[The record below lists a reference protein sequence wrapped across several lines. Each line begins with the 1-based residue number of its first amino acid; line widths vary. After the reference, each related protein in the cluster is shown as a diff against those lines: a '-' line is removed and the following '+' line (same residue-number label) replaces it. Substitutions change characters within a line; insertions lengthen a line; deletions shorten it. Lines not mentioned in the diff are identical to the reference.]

1 MCTGVRAVHQ
11 RKHSKGVV
19 HLAIH
24 DPLLK
29 SFLRMHTRPMRRIIQ
44 ARSVVCPADA
54 RSDADGIALRG
65 CGWRRRSRAL
75 CCAGS
80 VLVASS
86 RRCWQSRYC
95 CQLWCAW
102 PQSYCCQPYFV
113 AL

>member
-54 RSDADGIALRG
+54 RSDA
-65 CGWRRRSRAL
+65 
-75 CCAGS
+75 
-80 VLVASS
+80 LV
-86 RRCWQSRYC
+86 WYC
-95 CQLWCAW
+95 CWMAAAPLIAMARLAAIARPAAMARLAASLC
-102 PQSYCCQPYFV
+102 P
-113 AL
+113 L